1 MARRAKEITDKALAA
16 AIRKACAELGAGQK
30 KLIAVGGEPGL
41 HLQVRVEGQA
51 WLYRYQ
57 AGMTAAGKPWRRDM
71 GLGSYPDIGLADA
84 REIVRGIRRAQRDG
98 ADPLDQR
105 RAQSPRM
112 RPVAAMTFDEAA
124 KHLIRV
130 KAPEWTNPKHAA
142 QWRSTLD
149 AYASPAIGH
158 MPIDKIELRHVVD
171 VLTPLWS
178 TKTAT
183 ATRLRSRIE
192 AVLSWATA
200 SGHRSGDNPARWRGN
215 LDAGILPI
223 PGKIRKVKHHTALPI
238 DALPGFVVDLR
249 QRDGI
254 AAKAL
259 EFLILTAAR
268 SGEVRGAT
276 WDEIDM
282 DAKTWT
288 IPGERMKAKKAHSV
302 PLSPRALALLKA
314 QPHTAG
320 TDLVFPSPTGKMLS
334 DMTLSAVMRRMEV
347 DAVPHGFRSTFR
359 DWASERTN
367 YPRDVAEMALAHTI
381 GDKVEAA
388 YRRGDL
394 MTKRTKMMAEWAKF
408 IEAKPVTGN
417 VADIASARKKS
428 GNRR

>member
-1 MARRAKEITDKALAA
+1 MARRGIELGDKALAA
-16 AIRKACAELGAGQK
+16 AIRKALAELGTGKK
-30 KLIAVGGEPGL
+30 KLITVGGEPGL
-41 HLQVRVEGQA
+41 HLQVRVDGQA

-57 AGMTAAGKPWRRDM
+57 AGLTAAGKPWRRDM
-71 GLGSYPDIGLADA
+71 GLGSYPDVGLAEA
-84 REIVRGIRRAQRDG
+84 REMVRGIRREQREG
-98 ADPLDQR
+98 IDPIDQR
-105 RAQSPRM
+105 RAQAPRV
-112 RPVAAMTFDEAA
+112 RPEAAMTFDEAA
-124 KHLIRV
+124 KHLIKV
-130 KAPEWTNPKHAA
+130 KAPEWTNAKHAA

-149 AYASPAIGH
+149 NYASPAIGH
-158 MPIDKIELRHVVD
+158 MPVDKIELRHVVD

-200 SGHRSGDNPARWRGN
+200 SGHRSGDNPARWAGN
-215 LDAGILPI
+215 LDAGILAK
-223 PGKIRKVKHHTALPI
+223 PGKIRKVKHHAALPI
-238 DALPGFVVDLR
+238 DGMHGFVVELR
-249 QRDGI
+249 KREGI

-259 EFLILTAAR
+259 EFVILTAAR
-268 SGEVRGAT
+268 SGEVRGAV
-276 WDEIDM
+276 WAEIDM

-288 IPGERMKAKKAHSV
+288 VPGERMKANKPHTV
-302 PLSPRALALLKA
+302 PLSSTAMALLKA
-314 QPHTAG
+314 LPRFAG

-394 MTKRTKMMAEWAKF
+394 LAKRTKMMADWAKF
-408 IEAKPVTGN
+408 IETAPASGN
-417 VADIASARKKS
+417 VVAIGAKKCKAA
-428 GNRR
+428 